1 MLKVTGAVLAAGL
14 TFAAQAFAADAPA
27 EIKIGTLYASSGRYA
42 SISMPV
48 HSALKLWIDQKNAD
62 GGVYVKAFD
71 KKIPVKL
78 VAYDDQSNTATASTL
93 YNQLITQDKVDLL
106 VADSGSVLTAPA
118 VAIARD
124 HKVFLFDQTGTGA
137 SFFSKDNPYIALMA
151 DPVSTI
157 WPKPVADFVSHD
169 GPGLGVIH
177 FGYAPNDIAFLR
189 NVQDVG
195 VKFKMLFS
203 IYAGL
208 ETELL
213 EKNVGEKGLE
223 HVFTYVPP
231 SELEYPVNFGM
242 TMKDYKAAWDK
253 KYPDGKI
260 EFGFNAVAGYTT
272 GLVIEKTLSVA
283 TSLDQLELRRAVFS
297 LSGELKTLDG
307 TFALDETGGQ
317 IGELTPLGQL
327 ALDEH
332 RVHDAIADDEPDA
345 GSDALMLVY
354 ALVAGVLFGLYFS
367 LVGIGL
373 NLVFGVMRIVNLAHG
388 DFLMLG
394 AFVAFGVVTL
404 AGIDPL
410 FAVPLAFV
418 IFIVIGLLLYW
429 VLVPRL
435 QGSVNPEM
443 LSIILFFGLSQVIEA
458 VTTIFFGTSERSIQ
472 SRALGTVFS
481 TIRIKLFGGKPD
493 AAGPIQIFGQGFP
506 AAWVI
511 AAITSLI
518 AITLVYVYLYRTRL
532 GTLTRAVMSRRDEAF
547 ATGIDVDRVS
557 AAA

>member
-1 MLKVTGAVLAAGL
+1 MVRRNEGYREDFMLRMTGALVLAGV
-14 TFAAQAFAADAPA
+14 TFAAPAFAVEAPA

-48 HSALKLWIDQKNAD
+48 FSALKLWADQKNAD
-62 GGVYVKAFD
+62 GGAYVKAFD
-71 KKIPVKL
+71 KKIPIKL
-78 VAYDDQSNTATASTL
+78 IAYDDQSNTATASTL
-93 YNQLITQDKVDLL
+93 YNQLVTQDKVDLL

-124 HKVFLFDQTGTGA
+124 RKVFLFDQTGTGA

-151 DPVSTI
+151 DPVSTV

-169 GPGLGVIH
+169 GPGLGIKKIAILYSTNEFTGTQANAFRKFVKDSGAPIEIVYDQGIPTETTNYTVIINNINNTQPDAVIH

-189 NVQDVG
+189 NVADVG
-195 VKFKMLFS
+195 VKFKMLFC

-231 SELEYPVNFGM
+231 SEIEYPVNFGM
-242 TMKDYKAAWDK
+242 NMKEYKAAWDK

-283 TSLDQLELRRAVFS
+283 ASLDQLELRRAVFS

-327 ALDEH
+327 ALDDH
-332 RVHDAIADDEPDA
+332 GHIRFV
-345 GSDALMLVY
+345 S
-354 ALVAGVLFGLYFS
+354 LYPHQTA
-367 LVGIGL
+367 
-373 NLVFGVMRIVNLAHG
+373 N
-388 DFLMLG
+388 
-394 AFVAFGVVTL
+394 
-404 AGIDPL
+404 
-410 FAVPLAFV
+410 
-418 IFIVIGLLLYW
+418 
-429 VLVPRL
+429 
-435 QGSVNPEM
+435 
-443 LSIILFFGLSQVIEA
+443 
-458 VTTIFFGTSERSIQ
+458 
-472 SRALGTVFS
+472 
-481 TIRIKLFGGKPD
+481 GKP
-493 AAGPIQIFGQGFP
+493 
-506 AAWVI
+506 
-511 AAITSLI
+511 
-518 AITLVYVYLYRTRL
+518 VYPRP
-532 GTLTRAVMSRRDEAF
+532 
-547 ATGIDVDRVS
+547 
-557 AAA
+557 